1 MRRFMQKILFGTVGR
16 IIAGDDAGSYV
27 KVVDDKA
34 NTGGFLILTSDR
46 PDMTTGF
53 DNWVETKEAVGSFFA
68 ESNWE
73 VDWKVDG

>member
-1 MRRFMQKILFGTVGR
+1 MKKILFGIVGK
-16 IIAGDDAGSYV
+16 IVAGDDAGWYV
-27 KVVDDKA
+27 KVVDDTA
-34 NTGGFLILTSDR
+34 NTGGFLVLTSDR

-73 VDWKVDG
+73 VDWRIGG

>member
-1 MRRFMQKILFGTVGR
+1 MEKILFGIVGR

-27 KVVDDKA
+27 KVVDDSE

-46 PDMTTGF
+46 HDMSTGF
-53 DNWVETKEAVGSFFA
+53 DNWVETKESVESFFA

-73 VDWKVDG
+73 VDWETDG